1 MEKSEVVFA
10 SFILLLV
17 SLSACSSQ
25 HWSYG
30 FQPGGKRDAENL
42 IKSFQ
47 EDLSVL
53 FSLAKQMAEKMGIL
67 GEVQHFGCKVPHQRA
82 TLRGLKGVL
91 ASLIEGENPQK
102 TI

>member
-47 EDLSVL
+47 EVNGVEYHHSSCGLCL
-53 FSLAKQMAEKMGIL
+53 PPLAAVTGFLHEPGTKLDEALLI
-67 GEVQHFGCKVPHQRA
+67 CPC
-82 TLRGLKGVL
+82 LRWVG
-91 ASLIEGENPQK
+91 
-102 TI
+102 